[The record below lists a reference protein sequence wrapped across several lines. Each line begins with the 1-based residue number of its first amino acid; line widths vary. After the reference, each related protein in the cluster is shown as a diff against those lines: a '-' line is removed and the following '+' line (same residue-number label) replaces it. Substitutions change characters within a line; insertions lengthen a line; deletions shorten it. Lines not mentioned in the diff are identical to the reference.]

1 MKILIVTDNL
11 YQNLVDLIKLLLIHI
26 KFIQILIL
34 ELVFNRNAN
43 FKKKLDLLFLIK
55 NFDIIHYFGGWSL
68 FHIKVM
74 ILSFI
79 LKKK

>member
-1 MKILIVTDNL
+1 M
-11 YQNLVDLIKLLLIHI
+11 
-26 KFIQILIL
+26 
-34 ELVFNRNAN
+34 VFNRNAN

-79 LKKK
+79 FKKKIIITPMGIFENWSLNQKKI